1 MLPRLLSRWN
11 VASRKQAEQL
21 VHDGRVT
28 VDGRVVR
35 DVLAEVDERARVT
48 VDGERVGPAAE
59 LAWIALNKPR
69 GVITTT
75 SDPEGRRTVL
85 DVVGSTVRGLAPV
98 GRLDLDSG
106 GLLLLTNDHALAAAL
121 LDPATHVTKTYRV
134 KVRGQVEDAVLE
146 RLGRETVEV
155 DELVLGPVRATVSAR
170 GPSST
175 WLDVS
180 LAEGKNRQIRRQLA
194 YYGHEVL
201 VLVRTAFGPI
211 ALGGLAAG
219 ASRRLTPA
227 EVARLRAA
235 VGKPAVPAPKRRPA
249 RRRSSRS

>member
-28 VDGRVVR
+28 VEGRVVR
-35 DVLAEVDERARVT
+35 NVLAEVDERARIT
-48 VDGERVGPAAE
+48 VDGEVVGPAPE
-59 LAWIALNKPR
+59 LAWLALNKPR

-75 SDPEGRRTVL
+75 HDPEGRRTVL
-85 DVVGSTVRGLAPV
+85 DLVGSTLRGLSPV

-121 LDPATHVTKTYRV
+121 LDPATHVTKVYRV
-134 KVRGQVEDAVLE
+134 KVRGNVEDAVLD
-146 RLGRETVEV
+146 RLGRETLEV
-155 DELVLGPVRATVSAR
+155 DGLVLGPIQATVSAR

-175 WLDVS
+175 WLDVT
-180 LAEGKNRQIRRQLA
+180 LAEGKNRQIRRQLG

-219 ASRRLTPA
+219 ASRRLTAA
-227 EVARLRAA
+227 EVADLRRQ
-235 VGKPAVPAPKRRPA
+235 VGP
-249 RRRSSRS
+249 RRS